1 MPLRVSVPELASVP
15 VAAILMAAVEVIELK
30 LSIKKLTLSGAAML
44 TLTPPPG
51 IRALLPAAGR
61 PLDQLATTN
70 QSPLFGPINVV
81 WADSKE
87 VEKSTKQA
95 EKRAV

>member
-81 WADSKE
+81 WAERKE

-95 EKRAV
+95 DKRAV